1 MKNLRK
7 AWMWAL
13 VLLPFISCSQD
24 ATTQNKPNEVPRQES
39 SLGMNADSLQ
49 ARINAEMG
57 EEVASQKAEIA
68 SEAISVIGETR
79 NLLRLLAADKKQE
92 AIDEGHT
99 LIGKFEV
106 LLTKDPSLALLPV
119 DVAYHQEETITD
131 ISTLRT
137 LVKDAQKAMNDGYYQ
152 VARRLLADLKS
163 EMVIESYFIPTA
175 TYPEAIK
182 VAVALLEDDK
192 PEEARAVLQQVLL
205 SVVVERTVVPLPV
218 LKAEQMIIE
227 AAGID
232 AENHDNAEQVL
243 TLLRNAHY
251 QLQLAEEMGY
261 GKKDKEYKE
270 LYTAIKDLQ
279 KSVEKQQDSQPAFDA
294 LKEKIKAFRDR
305 LFPFENKKEE

>member
-1 MKNLRK
+1 MKKLSK
-7 AWMWAL
+7 TWMWVL
-13 VLLPFISCSQD
+13 VMLPLLSCSQN
-24 ATTQNKPNEVPRQES
+24 ATTQDKQEQAPEQET

-49 ARINAEMG
+49 ARIDAEMAG
-57 EEVASQKAEIA
+57 QVASQKAEIA
-68 SEAISVIGETR
+68 IEALSVIGETR

-106 LLTKDPSLALLPV
+106 LLTKEPSLALLPV
-119 DVAYHQEETITD
+119 DVAFHQEETITD

-137 LVKDAQKAMNDGYYQ
+137 LVKDAEKAMDDGYYQ
-152 VARRLLADLKS
+152 VARSILADLKS

-192 PEEARAVLQQVLL
+192 PEEAKAVLQQVLL
-205 SVVVERTVVPLPV
+205 SIVVERTVIPLPV
-218 LKAEQMIIE
+218 LKAEQMIAE

-232 AENHDNAEQVL
+232 AGNHDNADQVL

-294 LKEKIKAFRDR
+294 LKEKIKAFRNR
-305 LFPFENKKEE
+305 LFPYNNKQKE

>member
-1 MKNLRK
+1 MKKLSK
-7 AWMWAL
+7 TWMWVL
-13 VLLPFISCSQD
+13 VMLPLLSCSQN
-24 ATTQNKPNEVPRQES
+24 ATTQDKQEQAPEQET

-49 ARINAEMG
+49 ARIDAEMAG
-57 EEVASQKAEIA
+57 QVASQKAEIA
-68 SEAISVIGETR
+68 IEALSVIGETR

-106 LLTKDPSLALLPV
+106 LLTKEPSLALLPV
-119 DVAYHQEETITD
+119 DVAFHQEETITD

-137 LVKDAQKAMNDGYYQ
+137 LIKDAEKAMNDGYYQ
-152 VARRLLADLKS
+152 VARRILADLKS

-205 SVVVERTVVPLPV
+205 SIVIERTVVPLPV

-294 LKEKIKAFRDR
+294 LKEKIKAFRNR
-305 LFPFENKKEE
+305 LFPYNKQKE

>member
-1 MKNLRK
+1 MKKLSK
-7 AWMWAL
+7 TWMWVL
-13 VLLPFISCSQD
+13 VMLPLLSCSQN
-24 ATTQNKPNEVPRQES
+24 ATTQDKQEQAPEQET

-49 ARINAEMG
+49 ARIDAEMAG
-57 EEVASQKAEIA
+57 QVASQKAEIA
-68 SEAISVIGETR
+68 IEALSVIGETR

-106 LLTKDPSLALLPV
+106 LLTKEPSLALLPV
-119 DVAYHQEETITD
+119 DVAFHQEETITD

-137 LVKDAQKAMNDGYYQ
+137 LIKDAEKAMNDGYYQ
-152 VARRLLADLKS
+152 VARNILADLKS

-205 SVVVERTVVPLPV
+205 SIMIERTVVPLPV

-294 LKEKIKAFRDR
+294 LKEKIKAFRNR
-305 LFPFENKKEE
+305 LFPYNKQKE